1 MAHQGKSPVN
11 EASATILR
19 LMLEQAPLLNFFQTP
34 SSYVWPKVSSNVLTR
49 IMPAGEI
56 HIVE

>member
-19 LMLEQAPLLNFFQTP
+19 LMLEAPLLIFFQTP
-34 SSYVWPKVSSNVLTR
+34 LLYVSPKVSSNVLAR